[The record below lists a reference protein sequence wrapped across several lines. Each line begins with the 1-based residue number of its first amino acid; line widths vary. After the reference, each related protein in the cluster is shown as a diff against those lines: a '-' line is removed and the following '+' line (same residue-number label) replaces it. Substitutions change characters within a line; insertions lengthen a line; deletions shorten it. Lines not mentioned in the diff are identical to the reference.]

1 MRGSELFAAR
11 CAARE
16 PRINATGRGTIC
28 LAGTLI
34 SSGTFERWT
43 MIENR
48 VGTQPHLLII
58 PDDLVRFTRSEEHT
72 SELQSRR
79 DLVCRLLLEKKK
91 QLLRV
96 QKLHEYGAQV
106 RVVITGTC

>member
-58 PDDLVRFTRSEEHT
+58 PDDLVRFTARLNLNGRLESVPIRSAQNRQDAQLNP
-72 SELQSRR
+72 SIVR
-79 DLVCRLLLEKKK
+79 CR
-91 QLLRV
+91 
-96 QKLHEYGAQV
+96 
-106 RVVITGTC
+106 